1 VSHPTVAVAVI
12 RDNPPG
18 VLVAEDFAVLHRAL
32 AVRLVARADR
42 RIFSPELLA
51 QLQQALLEE
60 KWSDAVAMWI
70 KSTGTPIDV
79 YTEDVFTTADFP
91 PALLGVQM
99 QFSPL
104 FAEPEQ

>member
-1 VSHPTVAVAVI
+1 MSHPTVAVAVI

-42 RIFSPELLA
+42 RIFAPELLE
-51 QLQQALLEE
+51 QLQRALLDE

-70 KSTGTPIDV
+70 KHTGIPIDV
-79 YTEDVFTTADFP
+79 YTEDVLTADDFP
-91 PALLGVQM
+91 AALLGVQM

-104 FAEPEQ
+104 FAEH